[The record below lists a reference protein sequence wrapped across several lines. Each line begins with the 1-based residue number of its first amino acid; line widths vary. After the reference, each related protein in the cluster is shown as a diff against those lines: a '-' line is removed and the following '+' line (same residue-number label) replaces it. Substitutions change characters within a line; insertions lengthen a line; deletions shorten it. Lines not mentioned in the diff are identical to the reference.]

1 MTRSIQF
8 LKRQK
13 KSKYEKDVTKVET
26 DIPTLKTSISNDY
39 TIYINQD
46 LNHMKIL
53 SKFYAFKTAKD
64 IFHLYQV
71 RQIVP
76 EEMVNMLVH
85 DVTKYDKNKR
95 KKKNKKKEGILDKEV
110 PLINEVAEK
119 SKQKVRFFMI
129 MPI

>member
-1 MTRSIQF
+1 MFLDNGRKTIFTAAVGANTGERRIRWYSTKECHPLTRSIQF

-85 DVTKYDKNKR
+85 NGIKYDK
-95 KKKNKKKEGILDKEV
+95 KKDKG
-110 PLINEVAEK
+110 
-119 SKQKVRFFMI
+119 
-129 MPI
+129 

>member
-53 SKFYAFKTAKD
+53 FKFYAFKTVKD

-85 DVTKYDKNKR
+85 NGIKYDKKKR
-95 KKKNKKKEGILDKEV
+95 
-110 PLINEVAEK
+110 
-119 SKQKVRFFMI
+119 
-129 MPI
+129 